1 MLPDYNIYITT
12 DSGHIEQAA
21 RMMME
26 TEPWITLGNSYEDC
40 LRAFEGPCKECYV
53 LETDERLAGFVI
65 LQICGSFKGYIQT
78 ICVDQQFRN
87 RGLGKEILKFC
98 EERILKIS
106 PNIFIC
112 VSAFNEG
119 AIRLYQDFGFKKIG
133 ELENFVKEGYT
144 EILLRKTVGPMR
156 GFRPR

>member
-12 DSGHIEQAA
+12 DPAHINQAA

-26 TEPWITLGNSYEDC
+26 TEPWITLGNSFEDC
-40 LRAFEGPCKECYV
+40 LRSFEGPCKEFYV

-78 ICVDQQFRN
+78 LCVDQQYRN
-87 RGLGKEILKFC
+87 RGLGREILKFC

-112 VSAFNEG
+112 VSAFNSG
-119 AIRLYQDFGFKKIG
+119 AIKLYQDFGFKKIG

-144 EILLRKTVGPMR
+144 EILLRKTVGAMR